1 MAIVRIALSEDE
13 AKLIKNIS
21 NNEHIPENILVKKLV
36 LDGLDKYKIDKAVSM
51 YENKKINLNTA
62 AWSADLSVRDF
73 MSELE
78 SRGITL
84 NLTPEM
90 VTYSLDVL
98 AKAFNN
104 EKLQIVLK
112 SEE

>member
-1 MAIVRIALSEDE
+1 
-13 AKLIKNIS
+13 
-21 NNEHIPENILVKKLV
+21 
-36 LDGLDKYKIDKAVSM
+36 M
-51 YENKKINLNTA
+51 YENKKVNLNTA
-62 AWSADLSVRDF
+62 AWIADLSVRDF

-78 SRGITL
+78 SRGVAL

-90 VTYSLDVL
+90 ITYSLDAL

>member
-1 MAIVRIALSEDE
+1 MM
-13 AKLIKNIS
+13 S
-21 NNEHIPENILVKKLV
+21 NQ
-36 LDGLDKYKIDKAVSM
+36 YKIDKAISM

-62 AWSADLSVRDF
+62 AWIADLSVRDF
-73 MSELE
+73 MNELE
-78 SRGITL
+78 SRGVML

-90 VTYSLDVL
+90 VDYSLDVL

>member
-1 MAIVRIALSEDE
+1 MGKTKAI
-13 AKLIKNIS
+13 
-21 NNEHIPENILVKKLV
+21 
-36 LDGLDKYKIDKAVSM
+36 YM
-51 YENKKINLNTA
+51 YENKKVNLNTA
-62 AWSADLSVRDF
+62 AWIAHLSVRDF

-78 SRGITL
+78 SRGIAL

-98 AKAFNN
+98 AKVFNN